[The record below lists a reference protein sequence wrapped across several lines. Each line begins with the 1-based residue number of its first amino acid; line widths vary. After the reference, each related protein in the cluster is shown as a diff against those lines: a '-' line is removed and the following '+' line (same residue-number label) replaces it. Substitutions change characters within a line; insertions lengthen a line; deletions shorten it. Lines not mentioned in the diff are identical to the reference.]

1 MKLIWSDFMHLAHQ
15 TSAFSLAPRTPISRE
30 RVRMIHVRTEITFNT
45 ATPSGRE
52 RACQS
57 PLRAACTCAAVTCA
71 SPCSLVISTQSGCTI
86 WCTNDNESGYQWTWD
101 CLLTPCVA
109 VVIPA
114 ANPCGACN
122 SQLRPRPRGKS
133 AHSAA
138 AGITSSALHVRCP

>member
-1 MKLIWSDFMHLAHQ
+1 MHLAPE
-15 TSAFSLAPRTPISRE
+15 TSAFSLAPRTHISRAN
-30 RVRMIHVRTEITFNT
+30 VRMKHLTAQTFFT
-45 ATPSGRE
+45 ATTRGSQQFT
-52 RACQS
+52 CNI
-57 PLRAACTCAAVTCA
+57 PLQAVYTCAVVVCVP
-71 SPCSLVISTQSGCTI
+71 PCSLVISTQSGCTI
-86 WCTNDNESGYQWTWD
+86 WCTSDNESGYQWTWD